1 MSSRKLIN
9 KDSVKNIILCTF
21 CNPKK
26 YLKFCFSFISYE
38 NDCSNEAD
46 KIKFFERLLW
56 LSKSPFEEMMFTY
69 KGDKNKWFETIPLNE
84 IRKDIPKEFRDIFPS
99 ETNEKYYVFRV
110 YPAGIPNGTA
120 NPRIIG
126 MIKHSVF
133 YIFYLDWKG
142 KLYNH

>member
-1 MSSRKLIN
+1 M
-9 KDSVKNIILCTF
+9 
-21 CNPKK
+21 
-26 YLKFCFSFISYE
+26 
-38 NDCSNEAD
+38 
-46 KIKFFERLLW
+46 
-56 LSKSPFEEMMFTY
+56 SKSPFEEMMFTY

>member
-9 KDSVKNIILCTF
+9 KDSAKNIIPCTF

-38 NDCSNEAD
+38 NDRSNETD

-69 KGDKNKWFETIPLNE
+69 KGE
-84 IRKDIPKEFRDIFPS
+84 
-99 ETNEKYYVFRV
+99 
-110 YPAGIPNGTA
+110 
-120 NPRIIG
+120 
-126 MIKHSVF
+126 
-133 YIFYLDWKG
+133 
-142 KLYNH
+142 